1 MTMPDAGAVSDSA
14 LAEAARR
21 VADNPDVRKAL
32 QSVVD
37 LAIESCGCERAS
49 VTLVRADGVV
59 ETAASSDSLVEKADE
74 LQYRLDE
81 GPCLRA
87 AEQGGA
93 YLILDTATDPRWPR
107 WGPAVA
113 ELGLE
118 SVLSL
123 NLFTDHR
130 VLGALNLYYP
140 SRDDFAEDEVEVAR
154 VVAAHAS
161 VALARLRAEQDL
173 WRAID
178 SRHLIGQAQGI
189 LMERFG
195 LPPEKAFAVLR
206 RYSQQH
212 NIKLHD
218 IASTLVN
225 TGALPGEAVSV
236 DGEAASLHGK
246 AVTSD
251 GAANPDRA
259 LAGPGGRPVGASG
272 QSGADG
278 GTPPVAAI

>member
-37 LAIESCGCERAS
+37 LAIVSCGCERAS

-74 LQYRLDE
+74 LQYQLDE

-113 ELGLE
+113 ELGLQ

-140 SRDDFAEDEVEVAR
+140 SRDEFAEDEVEIAK

-225 TGALPGEAVSV
+225 TGALPGEAVSA

-272 QSGADG
+272 QSGSDG

>member
-93 YLILDTATDPRWPR
+93 YLIVDTATDPRWPR

-140 SRDDFAEDEVEVAR
+140 SRDEFAEDEVEVAK

-225 TGALPGEAVSV
+225 TGALPGEHRDPGFEF
-236 DGEAASLHGK
+236 DGE

-251 GAANPDRA
+251 GAV
-259 LAGPGGRPVGASG
+259 RPSSG
-272 QSGADG
+272 QTSPTVQAPAGGAKK
-278 GTPPVAAI
+278 